1 MTHSYLYLLLH
12 LYLHLPKTPWGA
24 HSSAGIFRFDVLIAR
39 LNLGNEFA
47 RGSRLGESQS
57 LSTF

>member
-12 LYLHLPKTPWGA
+12 LYLHLPQTLCVA
-24 HSSAGIFRFDVLIAR
+24 HSSARIFSFDARIAS

>member
-12 LYLHLPKTPWGA
+12 LYLHLLKTLCGA
-24 HSSAGIFRFDVLIAR
+24 HPSAGIFSVDERYAS
-39 LNLGNEFA
+39 LNVGNKFA
-47 RGSRLGESQS
+47 RGSRLGKSQS